1 MRIALRTPS
10 ARAIATSSGWATVR
24 KVVISVP
31 SLPTQS
37 YGLESFVLLEER
49 APLDHA
55 AVSEGPDIGPL
66 VLEGKARLD
75 ALASRD
81 KHHDDEVT
89 LSGAGSQPAAADAPQ
104 AASL

>member
-1 MRIALRTPS
+1 MSSAPSPAASPINLIAFSIVASASRITGAAWT
-10 ARAIATSSGWATVR
+10 AATRTVR

-66 VLEGKARLD
+66 VLEREPRGR
-75 ALASRD
+75 ALSPRAKDRD
-81 KHHDDEVT
+81 D
-89 LSGAGSQPAAADAPQ
+89 
-104 AASL
+104 